1 VTVGQDNN
9 RTRRVIDPRRIEVV
23 DDDVVRFLRDKTPA
37 ERIAIGFAANRTVR
51 LVIEGALRSDH
62 PQWTDSQI
70 RAEVAQR
77 MLNGTT

>member
-1 VTVGQDNN
+1 M
-9 RTRRVIDPRRIEVV
+9 RRVIDPRRIEVV
-23 DDDVVRFLRDKTPA
+23 DDDVVRCLRDKTPA

-62 PQWTDSQI
+62 PDWNDA
-70 RAEVAQR
+70 RVKAEVARR

>member
-1 VTVGQDNN
+1 M
-9 RTRRVIDPRRIEVV
+9 RRVIDPRRIEVV
-23 DDDVVRFLRDKTPA
+23 DDDVVRFLPDKTPA

>member
-1 VTVGQDNN
+1 M
-9 RTRRVIDPRRIEVV
+9 RLLRRVIDPRRIEVV
-23 DDDVVRFLRDKTPA
+23 DDSVVQFLRDKTPA

-62 PQWTDSQI
+62 PDWSDGQV
-70 RAEVAQR
+70 RAELARR

>member
-9 RTRRVIDPRRIEVV
+9 RMRRVIDPRRIEVI
-23 DDDVVRFLRDKTPA
+23 DDDVVRFLRDKTPE

>member
-1 VTVGQDNN
+1 MTK
-9 RTRRVIDPRRIEVV
+9 RTIDPRRIEVV
-23 DDDVVRFLRDKTPA
+23 DDDVVRVLREKTAA

-62 PQWTDSQI
+62 PGWDDARI
-70 RAEVAQR
+70 RAEVARR

>member
-1 VTVGQDNN
+1 M
-9 RTRRVIDPRRIEVV
+9 RRVIDPRRIEVV

-62 PQWTDSQI
+62 PDWNDA
-70 RAEVAQR
+70 RVKAEVARR